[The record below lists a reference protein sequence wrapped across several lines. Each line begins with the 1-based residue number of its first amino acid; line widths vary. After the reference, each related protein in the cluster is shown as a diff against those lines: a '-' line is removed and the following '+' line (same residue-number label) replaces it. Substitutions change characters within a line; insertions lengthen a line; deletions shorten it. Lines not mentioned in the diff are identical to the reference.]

1 MRTVIG
7 LLLLSLL
14 TLVSPARAEDRTRH
28 VVVMDPLSA
37 PLSCDC
43 VKGYAQR
50 KYEKLGE
57 HLAKALRRP
66 VKVTWSES
74 LVKAATETGGPTQ
87 LVIGKHSV
95 VLHDAAKL
103 KRTML
108 PIAAL
113 TGSDGE
119 TTQSGL
125 LVVRTADP
133 AKSAS
138 DLAGYRIFFGPEE
151 CDEKFAVV
159 VDLLKASKLPV
170 PAEKETCPSCS
181 NAAAKLME
189 FKAGEKATAV
199 ISSYAER
206 LLEGCGTV
214 KKGDLRV
221 IARSKPVPFITAFAD
236 ASLSTTEQEAI
247 KTALLAVAEHV
258 ELLEALETEAGFVPF
273 EPVKAEPAVTSAVD
287 ASKKK

>member
-1 MRTVIG
+1 MRTIIGILLLG
-7 LLLLSLL
+7 LLA
-14 TLVSPARAEDRTRH
+14 VSNVSFAADRTLH
-28 VVVMDPLSA
+28 LVVMDPLSA

-57 HLAKALRRP
+57 FLAKELERP

-74 LVKAATETGGPTQ
+74 LVKAAMETGGATQ

-103 KRTML
+103 DRKME

-119 TTQSGL
+119 TSQSGL
-125 LVVRTADP
+125 LVVRTAN
-133 AKSAS
+133 AAHSVQ
-138 DLAGYRIFFGPEE
+138 DLAGYRVFFGPEE
-151 CDEKFAVV
+151 CDEKYAVV
-159 VDLLKASKLPV
+159 VEMLQENKLPV
-170 PAEKETCPSCS
+170 PAEKETYPSCS

-189 FKAGEKATAV
+189 LKAGEKAVAV
-199 ISSYAER
+199 ISSYAEQ

-221 IARSKPVPFITAFAD
+221 VARSKPVPFITAFAD
-236 ASLSTTEQEAI
+236 ASLSTAEQETI
-247 KTALLAVAEHV
+247 KSALLKVAENV
-258 ELLEALETEAGFVPF
+258 ELLEALETEGGFVPF
-273 EPVKAEPAVTSAVD
+273 EPIAPSPTFSSSDGAA
-287 ASKKK
+287 KKK

>member
-1 MRTVIG
+1 MRTVLG
-7 LLLLSLL
+7 LLLLFLC
-14 TLVSPARAEDRTRH
+14 TLATPARAEDRTLH

-50 KYEKLGE
+50 KYEKLGD
-57 HLAKALRRP
+57 HLAKTLARP

-74 LVKAATETGGPTQ
+74 LVKAVKETGGPAQ

-103 KRTML
+103 QRKMQ

-113 TGSDGE
+113 SGSDGE

-125 LVVRTADP
+125 LVVRTTDP
-133 AKSAS
+133 AKGAS
-138 DLAGYRIFFGPEE
+138 DLAGYRIFFGPED
-151 CDEKFAVV
+151 CDEKSAVI
-159 VDLLKASKLPV
+159 VDLLKANKLPV

-189 FKAGEKATAV
+189 LKAGEKATAV

-236 ASLSTTEQEAI
+236 ASLSTAEQETL
-247 KTALLAVAEHV
+247 KTALLAVAEQV

-273 EPVKAEPAVTSAVD
+273 EPMKPEPSVTTD
-287 ASKKK
+287 ETTSKKK

>member
-1 MRTVIG
+1 MRTVFGLVFLG
-7 LLLLSLL
+7 LL
-14 TLVSPARAEDRTRH
+14 TIVSSVRAADRTLH
-28 VVVMDPLSA
+28 VVVMDPLST

-57 HLAKALRRP
+57 FLAKQLERP

-74 LVKAATETGGPTQ
+74 LVKAAKETGGPTQ

-103 KRTML
+103 NRTFE

-125 LVVRTADP
+125 LVVRTEDA
-133 AKSAS
+133 AQSVK
-138 DLAGYRIFFGPEE
+138 DLAGYRIFFGPED
-151 CDEKFAVV
+151 CDEKSAVI
-159 VDLLKASKLPV
+159 VDLLTANRLPV
-170 PAEKETCPSCS
+170 PAEKETSPSCS

-189 FKAGEKATAV
+189 LPAGEKAVAV
-199 ISSYAER
+199 ISSYAEL

-221 IARSKPVPFITAFAD
+221 VARSQPVPFITAFAD
-236 ASLSTTEQEAI
+236 ASLSTAEQEAI
-247 KTALLAVAEHV
+247 QAALLAVAENV
-258 ELLEALETEAGFVPF
+258 EMLEALETEAGFVPY
-273 EPVKAEPAVTSAVD
+273 EPIASNPAVSTGDDV
-287 ASKKK
+287 SKKK

>member
-1 MRTVIG
+1 MRTVYG
-7 LLLLSLL
+7 LLLLGLL
-14 TLVSPARAEDRTRH
+14 FQASPTRAADRTLH
-28 VVVMDPLSA
+28 VIVMDPLSA

-50 KYEKLGE
+50 KYEKLGDF
-57 HLAKALRRP
+57 LAKELERP

-74 LVKAATETGGPTQ
+74 LVKAAKETGGPTH

-95 VLHDAAKL
+95 VLHDAQKL
-103 KRTML
+103 GRNFD

-119 TTQSGL
+119 TSQSGL
-125 LVVRTADP
+125 LVVRTAD
-133 AKSAS
+133 AAQSVQ
-138 DLAGYRIFFGPEE
+138 DLAGYRIFFGPED
-151 CDEKFAVV
+151 CDEKCAVI
-159 VDLLKASKLPV
+159 VDMLEAHQLPV
-170 PAEKETCPSCS
+170 PAEKETYPSCS

-189 FKAGEKATAV
+189 LPPGEKAVAV
-199 ISSYAER
+199 ISSYAEL

-221 IARSKPVPFITAFAD
+221 VARSQPVPFITAFAD
-236 ASLSTTEQEAI
+236 ASLSTAEQESI
-247 KTALLAVAEHV
+247 QTALLAVSEHV

-273 EPVKAEPAVTSAVD
+273 EPIAPTPAVSTSEDV
-287 ASKKK
+287 SKKK

>member
-1 MRTVIG
+1 MRTVLGI
-7 LLLLSLL
+7 LLLGLLSLA
-14 TLVSPARAEDRTRH
+14 TPTQAEDCTLH

-50 KYEKLGE
+50 KYEKLGD
-57 HLAKALRRP
+57 HLAKTLARP
-66 VKVTWSES
+66 VKVTWAES
-74 LVKAATETGGPTQ
+74 LVKAVKETGGLAQ

-103 KRTML
+103 QRKME

-113 TGSDGE
+113 SGAEGE
-119 TTQSGL
+119 TTQTGL
-125 LVVRTADP
+125 LVVRTSDP
-133 AKSAS
+133 AKGAG
-138 DLAGYRIFFGPEE
+138 DLAGYRIFFGPED
-151 CDEKFAVV
+151 CDEKSAVI
-159 VDLLKASKLPV
+159 VDLLKAHNLPV
-170 PAEKETCPSCS
+170 PTEKETCPACS

-189 FKAGEKATAV
+189 LKADDKAVAV

-236 ASLSTTEQEAI
+236 ASLSTAEQETI
-247 KTALLAVAEHV
+247 KTALLAVAEQV
-258 ELLEALETEAGFVPF
+258 ELLEALETEAGFVPY
-273 EPVKAEPAVTSAVD
+273 EPIQPDPAVTSGETT
-287 ASKKK
+287 SKKK

>member
-1 MRTVIG
+1 MRTVLG
-7 LLLLSLL
+7 LLLLGLLSLA
-14 TLVSPARAEDRTRH
+14 SSAHAEDRTLH
-28 VVVMDPLSA
+28 IVVMDPLSA

-57 HLAKALRRP
+57 HLAKTLARP

-74 LVKAATETGGPTQ
+74 LVKAVKETGGPAQ

-103 KRTML
+103 QRKWE

-113 TGSDGE
+113 SGAEGE
-119 TTQSGL
+119 TTQTGL

-138 DLAGYRIFFGPEE
+138 DLAGYRIFFGPED
-151 CDEKFAVV
+151 CDEKCAVI
-159 VDLLKASKLPV
+159 VDLLKANKLPV
-170 PAEKETCPSCS
+170 PTEKETYPSCS

-189 FKAGEKATAV
+189 LQAGDKAVAV

-236 ASLSTTEQEAI
+236 ASLSTAELETL
-247 KTALLAVAEHV
+247 KTALLAVAEQV

-273 EPVKAEPAVTSAVD
+273 EPMKTESAVTTGATT
-287 ASKKK
+287 SKKK

>member
-1 MRTVIG
+1 MRTTFGILLIG
-7 LLLLSLL
+7 LLSL
-14 TLVSPARAEDRTRH
+14 TVSAQAEDRTLH

-57 HLAKALRRP
+57 YLAKTLERP

-74 LVKAATETGGPTQ
+74 LVKAVTETGGSAH

-103 KRTML
+103 KRNWH

-113 TGSDGE
+113 SGADGE

-125 LVVRTADP
+125 LVVRSADP
-133 AKSAS
+133 AQAVG
-138 DLAGYRIFFGPEE
+138 DLAGYRVFFGPED
-151 CDEKFAVV
+151 CDEKCAVI
-159 VDLLKASKLPV
+159 VDLLQSHKLPV
-170 PAEKETCPSCS
+170 PQEKETYPSCS

-189 FKAGEKATAV
+189 LKAGEKAVAV
-199 ISSYAER
+199 ISSYAEL
-206 LLEGCGTV
+206 LLEGCGTI

-221 IARSKPVPFITAFAD
+221 VARSKPVPFITAFAD
-236 ASLSTTEQEAI
+236 AALSTAEQDSI
-247 KTALLAVAEHV
+247 QTALLAVAENV

-273 EPVKAEPAVTSAVD
+273 EPINPAAAVISD
-287 ASKKK
+287 ETTSKKK

>member
-1 MRTVIG
+1 MAPTV
-7 LLLLSLL
+7 L
-14 TLVSPARAEDRTRH
+14 AAEDRTLH

-57 HLAKALRRP
+57 YLAKTLGRP

-74 LVKAATETGGPTQ
+74 LVKAAKETGGPTP

-103 KRTML
+103 QRKMQ

-119 TTQSGL
+119 TVQSGL
-125 LVVRTADP
+125 LVVRAADP
-133 AKSAS
+133 AQGAS
-138 DLAGYRIFFGPEE
+138 DLAGYRIFFGPED
-151 CDEKFAVV
+151 CDEKSAVI
-159 VDLLKASKLPV
+159 VDLLKANKLPV

-189 FKAGEKATAV
+189 LKAGDKATAV

-221 IARSKPVPFITAFAD
+221 IARSKPVPFITAFVD
-236 ASLSTTEQEAI
+236 ASLSTAEQETI
-247 KTALLAVAEHV
+247 KSALLAVAEHV

-273 EPVKAEPAVTSAVD
+273 EPIPPEPAATSGTGT
-287 ASKKK
+287 SKKN

>member
-1 MRTVIG
+1 MRTVLG
-7 LLLLSLL
+7 LLLLGLL
-14 TLVSPARAEDRTRH
+14 TIATPAQAEDRTLH

-50 KYEKLGE
+50 KYEKLGD
-57 HLAKALRRP
+57 HLAKVLGRP

-74 LVKAATETGGPTQ
+74 LVKAAKETGGPTQ

-138 DLAGYRIFFGPEE
+138 DLAGYRIFFGPED
-151 CDEKFAVV
+151 CDEKSAVI
-159 VDLLKASKLPV
+159 VDLLKANKLPV

-189 FKAGEKATAV
+189 LKAGEKATAV

-221 IARSKPVPFITAFAD
+221 VARSKPVPFITAFAD
-236 ASLSTTEQEAI
+236 ASLSTAEQETL

-273 EPVKAEPAVTSAVD
+273 EPIKPEPAATSGAD
-287 ASKKK
+287 TSKKN

>member
-1 MRTVIG
+1 MRILLALMAVLALAVPSLAEHRTLHVI
-7 LLLLSLL
+7 
-14 TLVSPARAEDRTRH
+14 
-28 VVVMDPLSA
+28 VMDPLSA

-57 HLAKALRRP
+57 FLAKKLERP

-74 LVKAATETGGPTQ
+74 LVKATQETGGEAH

-95 VLHDAAKL
+95 VLHDAQKL
-103 KRTML
+103 ARPYE

-119 TTQSGL
+119 TTQTGL
-125 LVVRTADP
+125 LVVRTPD
-133 AKSAS
+133 SAQKVE
-138 DLAGYRIFFGPEE
+138 DLKGYRVFFGPED
-151 CDEKFAVV
+151 CDEKCAVV
-159 VDLLKASKLPV
+159 INMLKEAKLPV
-170 PAEKETCPSCS
+170 PKERETYPSCS

-189 FKAGEKATAV
+189 LKADEKAVAV
-199 ISSYAER
+199 ISSYAEP
-206 LLEGCGTV
+206 LLAGCGAV

-236 ASLSTTEQEAI
+236 GKLSTAEQESI
-247 KTALLAVAEHV
+247 KTALLAVAEEV

-273 EPVKAEPAVTSAVD
+273 ESVVQAQATSTKAVD
-287 ASKKK
+287 GKK